1 VKKLVAAGLFVVAL
15 VELVAVAVLDR
26 ELVLV
31 VVGVMAALVLLT
43 LRFYLVHEP
52 GYDSGDAPA
61 NDRAESLRRWLSR
74 TETLISRSESTR
86 RDWDR
91 HLRPML
97 ARQFE
102 MATGQRQAKDRVAFH
117 ATGSMHFGAETVG
130 VGGPA
135 ERIQDRRWRTGPGP
149 GGPRRNS
156 ATVGAGMTANMGLPA
171 ATTTAHCEAVLD
183 EIGRA
188 VVGKRA
194 ALTLILTTVLAG
206 GHVLIE
212 DLPGLGKTLIA
223 RSFAAALGLDFT
235 RVQFT
240 PDLLPADLLGST
252 VYDMQS
258 GRFEFRRGPIFTNLV
273 LADEINRT
281 PPKTQAALLEAMA
294 EGQVSID
301 GVTHKLPA
309 PFIVLATDNPI
320 EYEGTYPLPEA
331 QLDRFTIRLELRYL
345 SEQEEESMLRRRLE
359 RGSAQPIVDQVVDAH
374 DLLAMRESVEQV
386 TVHDDVLRYVVSLA
400 TATRQHP
407 QVAVGASPR
416 AELDLVQ
423 LARARALL
431 LGRDYVI
438 PEDVKSLAVPTM
450 SHRISLRPEMWVRRV
465 HGSDVVEELLRRL
478 PVPRMNS
485 GKG

>member
-1 VKKLVAAGLFVVAL
+1 MTK
-15 VELVAVAVLDR
+15 
-26 ELVLV
+26 
-31 VVGVMAALVLLT
+31 
-43 LRFYLVHEP
+43 P
-52 GYDSGDAPA
+52 AP
-61 NDRAESLRRWLSR
+61 
-74 TETLISRSESTR
+74 I
-86 RDWDR
+86 
-91 HLRPML
+91 
-97 ARQFE
+97 
-102 MATGQRQAKDRVAFH
+102 
-117 ATGSMHFGAETVG
+117 
-130 VGGPA
+130 
-135 ERIQDRRWRTGPGP
+135 
-149 GGPRRNS
+149 
-156 ATVGAGMTANMGLPA
+156 
-171 ATTTAHCEAVLD
+171 TTARAIAVLD
-183 EIGRA
+183 EIERV

-194 ALTLILTTVLAG
+194 ALTLILTTVLAR

-258 GRFEFRRGPIFTNLV
+258 GRFEFRKGPIFTNLL

-301 GVTHKLPA
+301 GVTHRLPK

-331 QLDRFTIRLELRYL
+331 QLDRFAVRLELRYL
-345 SEQEEESMLRRRLE
+345 SERDETAMLRRRLE
-359 RGSAQPIVDQVVDAH
+359 RGSAEPTVSQVVDAH

-386 TVHDDVLRYVVSLA
+386 SVHEDVLHYVVALA
-400 TATRQHP
+400 NATRHHP

-438 PEDVKSLAVPTM
+438 PEDIKALATPAVA
-450 SHRISLRPEMWVRRV
+450 HRITLRPEMWVRKIQ
-465 HGSDVVEELLRRL
+465 GSDIVEELLRRL
-478 PVPRMNS
+478 PVPRM
-485 GKG
+485 GVT